1 MKTQRVTVSAL
12 QLTAAIYFAQAAPTP
27 ADGAAGLAVRC
38 AEASDANAAGCHYNV
53 ARDASFFAKPAKRDT
68 DAESDEGDDVEGPES
83 GEAVKRGLFD
93 FLKKKPLTPEQQAAK
108 DAKEQKKAAEK
119 AAQKADEAQFDA
131 FLEETPNSAFRPTFG
146 FGG

>member
-1 MKTQRVTVSAL
+1 MEPPAWLS
-12 QLTAAIYFAQAAPTP
+12 AAPRRPTP
-27 ADGAAGLAVRC
+27 TQPGATTT
-38 AEASDANAAGCHYNV
+38 S
-53 ARDASFFAKPAKRDT
+53 PATRPSSPSPPSGDT
-68 DAESDEGDDVEGPES
+68 DAESDDADDVEGPES